1 MKPNLNNN
9 QELITGRKQNK
20 NNINNN
26 NINENSNINS
36 INITKKQSRKIP
48 TDNENKKS
56 DINNN
61 NNNIKN
67 NNNNNNND
75 NIFLY
80 NNNNNNSLNNNSIN
94 NLSED
99 SNYLKEI
106 ENVSKTAPILN
117 LEILNSLT
125 IPKNFIIKIGPFG
138 MISNSLRNKK
148 DGIVYFGFILP
159 ENDNLNNSID
169 FLIKPKDN
177 NNYEERF
184 IGRHF
189 QIKFSPYELK
199 YYIRDLGNGFGTFI
213 KLLKEIQ
220 IKDNYLINLG
230 NSYIVCTFG
239 DDFKSDHIEN
249 NSNLFENNK
258 DSILNIKVFSGNS
271 NNNVVSCNPNEI
283 KQIHIGRE
291 DECDIVIDDSL
302 LSRIHCTIYFKENVG
317 WFIHDGKFIL
327 DTENESESLCKNST
341 NGTWLYVIE
350 DTLIEN
356 NMIFKA
362 NQNLYQ
368 CEYVYNETYY

>member
-26 NINENSNINS
+26 NNENSNVNS

-56 DINNN
+56 DNNM
-61 NNNIKN
+61 
-67 NNNNNNND
+67 NNNNND

-80 NNNNNNSLNNNSIN
+80 NNNNVSLNNNSLN

-148 DGIVYFGFILP
+148 DGVVYFGFILP
-159 ENDNLNNSID
+159 ENDNLNSSID
-169 FLIKPKDN
+169 FLIKPKDSN
-177 NNYEERF
+177 SYEERF
-184 IGRHF
+184 VGRHF

-199 YYIRDLGNGFGTFI
+199 YYIKDLGSGFGTFI
-213 KLLKEIQ
+213 KLLKEMQ
-220 IKDNYLINLG
+220 LKDNYLINLG

-239 DDFKSDHIEN
+239 DDFKTDAVDN
-249 NSNLFENNK
+249 NNPFENNK
-258 DSILNIKVFSGNS
+258 DSVLNIKVFSGNS

-283 KQIHIGRE
+283 KQIFIGRE
-291 DECDIVIDDSL
+291 EDCDIVIDDSL
-302 LSRIHCTIYFKENVG
+302 LSRVHCTVYFKENGG
-317 WFIHDGKFIL
+317 WFIHDGKFVL
-327 DTENESESLCKNST
+327 DAENEAESLCKHST